1 MDRSS
6 KDANARAAIR
16 ECAASLPF
24 SVDELDF
31 EECLATADALESA
44 AETLYSSDRADEIDP
59 VESEQGNDEH
69 GSLLSVYRNPSSSE
83 RSGLLSGV
91 RIGIKD
97 NVAVRGLPMTC
108 GSDTVSFVPSYDAAV
123 VERLR
128 NAGATIVGKTNM
140 DAFGFGPSGEFSE
153 QKPVRNPVLPDRVP
167 GGSSSGSGAAVAAGF
182 LDVGIGTDTGG
193 SVRIPAACCGVVGV
207 KPTHGLVPRHGL
219 VGFAPSL
226 DTIGPL
232 ARDVSTAATGLE
244 AMAGHDVRDPSSIR
258 APRESLTELRTDIQK
273 PLEIGIATPFFER
286 STEAVSAAIESAL
299 DGIEDHPSI
308 TVSMLDFDLGRIE
321 EAYYLT
327 GATEFAWLLRQ
338 DGIVRGQGTGYEEQ
352 WRHAFVK
359 VIKNGT
365 LSSHVA
371 ERVLPSIYL
380 DEKRRGKAY
389 TAARRETI
397 AFVERLDNCFD
408 NVDLLLM
415 PTIRSL
421 PPKPG
426 RINASERLN
435 DLLGNTAPFNLS
447 GMPAVSLPVAVYDG
461 VPVSAQVVAPRFAD
475 NVALTGA
482 HLIER
487 AVGLDWPQPTV

>member
-1 MDRSS
+1 
-6 KDANARAAIR
+6 
-16 ECAASLPF
+16 
-24 SVDELDF
+24 
-31 EECLATADALESA
+31 
-44 AETLYSSDRADEIDP
+44 
-59 VESEQGNDEH
+59 
-69 GSLLSVYRNPSSSE
+69 
-83 RSGLLSGV
+83 
-91 RIGIKD
+91 
-97 NVAVRGLPMTC
+97 MTC

-128 NAGATIVGKTNM
+128 NEGATIVGKTNM

-153 QKPVRNPVLPDRVP
+153 RRIVRNPILPNRVP
-167 GGSSSGSGAAVAAGF
+167 GGSSSGSGAAVAVGL
-182 LDVGIGTDTGG
+182 LDIGLGTDTGG
-193 SVRIPAACCGVVGV
+193 SVRIPAACCGIVGA
-207 KPTHGLVPRHGL
+207 KPTHGLIPRHGL

-232 ARDVSTAATGLE
+232 ARDVPTAAAAIE
-244 AMAGHDVRDPSSIR
+244 AMAGHDVRDPSSHR
-258 APRESLTELRTDIQK
+258 APPRSLSALGTDLEN
-273 PLEIGIATPFFER
+273 PLEIGVVTSFFER
-286 STEAVSAAIESAL
+286 STDPVSAAIESAL

-308 TVSMLDFDLGRIE
+308 TVSTVDLDLGCIE

-352 WRHAFVK
+352 WRRAFVEA
-359 VIKNGT
+359 IENGT

-380 DEKRRGKAY
+380 DDESRGKAY

-397 AFVERLDNCFD
+397 AFVERLDDCFD

-421 PPKPG
+421 PPKLG

-447 GMPAVSLPVAVYDG
+447 GMPAVSLPVAVHDG

-475 NVALTGA
+475 DVALTGA

-487 AVGLDWPQPTV
+487 AVDPDWSRPTV